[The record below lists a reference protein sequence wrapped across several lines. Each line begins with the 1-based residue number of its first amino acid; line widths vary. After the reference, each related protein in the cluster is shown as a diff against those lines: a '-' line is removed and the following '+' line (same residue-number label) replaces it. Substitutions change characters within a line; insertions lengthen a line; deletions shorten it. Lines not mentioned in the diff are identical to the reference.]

1 MRIVMTVFYLLL
13 ILFGVSFAALN
24 ARAISLNLYLTTIT
38 LPVSM
43 LMILMLGAGMLFGF
57 ILFLGRYWR
66 LKAECHRIKGQLKLT
81 EKEIKNLR
89 AIPLHDQH

>member
-1 MRIVMTVFYLLL
+1 MRILMAAFYLVL

-24 ARAISLNLYLTTIT
+24 AKAVTLNLYITTIT
-38 LPVSM
+38 LPVSL
-43 LMILMLGAGMLFGF
+43 LMMLMLGIGMLCGF
-57 ILFLGRYWR
+57 ILFFGRYWR
-66 LKAECHRIKGQLKLT
+66 LKAECHKIKGQLKLT